1 MLGKE
6 AGLAIIGTSRDAIN
20 DNVKYCVEQIN
31 IVFVDAGN
39 MSLWP
44 TNDKLIE
51 EMYINYPGRLTID
64 LDRYAIGPNITY
76 DFLSLT

>member
-1 MLGKE
+1 
-6 AGLAIIGTSRDAIN
+6 
-20 DNVKYCVEQIN
+20 
-31 IVFVDAGN
+31 

-44 TNDKLIE
+44 TNVKLIE

-76 DFLSLT
+76 EFLSLTQKDGTVWFFKQNAT